1 MKRKGRAHLLDGGF
15 WIGVVGVLMSIALFI
30 AAVVFFFAVGGDERG
45 KRLTSAVLVALM
57 ICHLSARA
65 LRSIATSR
73 DLRAKSTEE
82 RVKLFAQTLDA
93 SKNYP
98 HRFWLPAWSGALWA
112 AWMAGEIDR
121 LRQIVQFMSELPAAT
136 RAHPE
141 FIQLEPTAL
150 AFQALSEVML
160 GDVGSATAT
169 LAKYDARIAE
179 RPTAGIDPTNS
190 VAAIAAVARGWI
202 HFRRGELEQA
212 ASVARAHRAIIA
224 GQDARLRHL
233 ASALRRC
240 ASPPGHRDEAHYRA
254 LRASALDAMAL
265 LSEVH
270 PTLSLP
276 TNNNSNNANASALL
290 DAKTKLKPLPLP
302 GPHERPID
310 YARWATWA
318 IVLACGA
325 ATWLAI
331 RSQIPVLMVFALIV
345 APAVAYQRW
354 IVNAPSNE
362 LANDRAA
369 LARALNE
376 EANAGF
382 AGNHSALETIADKRR
397 GLVAAEAAYRL
408 GILAEHEGDAERAA
422 RWLDHSLAT
431 LHDLSVVEF
440 GVLAA
445 RVFALTERTVLLAA
459 RGRHEDAERSL
470 QLFPTAEDAFI
481 PRWCCRIIRA
491 IQEERTEDAR
501 TLALAAPHEA
511 LSEYSALL
519 RDVVLARDD
528 ASLASALQEQL
539 SDWPAGLGFLRIV
552 APNEAERFA
561 TRVRVDRD
569 EPGDS
574 AVAPVETA
582 AEPALTEPAAR

>member
-1 MKRKGRAHLLDGGF
+1 MKRKGRAHLLDAGWWVGF
-15 WIGVVGVLMSIALFI
+15 VGVLMSIALFI
-30 AAVVFFFAVGGDERG
+30 AAVVALVVARHSTYWMLLWFAPV
-45 KRLTSAVLVALM
+45 VAFA
-57 ICHLSARA
+57 IFARSSQA
-65 LRSIATSR
+65 LRWTGSSLDLCAKSR
-73 DLRAKSTEE
+73 DE
-82 RVKLFAQTLDA
+82 RVKRFSTTLEL
-93 SKNYP
+93 SKRYSTQFDSFN
-98 HRFWLPAWSGALWA
+98 WSGALWA
-112 AWMAGEIDR
+112 AWRAGEIDR
-121 LRQIVQFMSELPAAT
+121 LRQIAQFMSELPAAT

-141 FIQLEPTAL
+141 FVLLAPTAL

-179 RPTAGIDPTNS
+179 RPTAGTDPTNS

-224 GQDARLRHL
+224 GQNARLRHV

-254 LRASALDAMAL
+254 LRARAHDAMAL

-276 TNNNSNNANASALL
+276 TKNDTNNAHASALL

-345 APAVAYQRW
+345 APIAAYQRW
-354 IVNAPSNE
+354 VVDAPSNE
-362 LANDRAA
+362 LADDRAA
-369 LARALNE
+369 LARVLNE
-376 EANAGF
+376 EANAVF
-382 AGNHSALETIADKRR
+382 AGDHSALETIANKKR
-397 GLVAAEAAYRL
+397 GIVAAEAAYRL
-408 GILAEHEGDAERAA
+408 GILAEHEGDAARAA

-440 GVLAA
+440 GVILARLRA
-445 RVFALTERTVLLAA
+445 QGERAVLFAAM
-459 RGRHEDAERSL
+459 GRHEDAERSL
-470 QLFPTAEDAFI
+470 LVLGRNADI
-481 PRWCCRIIRA
+481 MSSRWCCRIIRA
-491 IQEERTEDAR
+491 IQEGRTEDAR
-501 TLALAAPHEA
+501 TLALAAPHEK
-511 LSEYSALL
+511 LSEYGALL
-519 RDVVLARDD
+519 GDVVLARDD

-539 SDWPAGLGFLRIV
+539 SDWLAGLGFLRIV

-561 TRVRVDRD
+561 TRVRVQR
-569 EPGDS
+569 EEAGDT

-582 AEPALTEPAAR
+582 AEPALTEPVAR